1 MIGKSGKNLQKNVID
16 DSDSVVKFIRNFDL
30 QKIIN
35 KYRFK
40 IEKNILNII
49 IIKLVLQNYI
59 FFHK

>member
-40 IEKNILNII
+40 IEKTS
-49 IIKLVLQNYI
+49 
-59 FFHK
+59 